1 MKTYFDPQDL
11 QQFGDVTKDAKEL
24 GEKFFDYYG
33 SVMGPGALDEREKAL
48 IALAIAHA
56 LQCPYC
62 IEAYTQKCLEQ
73 DCDKEE
79 MTEAV
84 HVAAAMKAGITLV
97 HAMQMRRKADE
108 VSL

>member
-11 QQFGDVTKDAKEL
+11 QQFGDIAQDAPEL
-24 GEKFFDYYG
+24 GKQFFEYYG

-48 IALAIAHA
+48 IALAMAHA
-56 LQCPYC
+56 FQCPYC
-62 IEAYTQKCLEQ
+62 IESFTQKCLEQ
-73 DCDKEE
+73 DCTTEE

-97 HAMQMRRKADE
+97 HAMQMRRKVDE